1 MADENKKPKNVDDVL
16 KEGREAFEQCV
27 DAESDNRNL
36 AIDDLRFAR
45 LGEQWPQD
53 IQERRDREHR
63 PCLTINRMPSFIRQ
77 VVNDARQNRPQ
88 IKAKPVDDV
97 ADPVTAQVMSG
108 LIKNIEYTSNA
119 DVAYDT
125 AVDFAVTMG
134 FGYWRVSIDYACD
147 DSFDK
152 DLRIERI
159 ANPFS
164 VYGDPHSTAADSS
177 DWNVAFVTDLLSKD
191 EFKAKYKGAD
201 PVDWEDLGYDRLQ
214 QPWAEGENV
223 LIAEWWRRE
232 EVQKELLL
240 LSNGLVMYAEE
251 YALQKDLFDTLGVT
265 VQQTRPTRGY
275 DVTQRIMSGAEVLEA
290 NDWAGRF
297 IPLVPVYG
305 EEVNVEGKRYFRS
318 LIRDAKD
325 SQRMFNYWRTTATE
339 LVALAP
345 KAPFIGRKGAFDSD
359 PRWETAN
366 TESHPFL
373 EYDGPEPPQRQPFA
387 GMPAGALQEAL
398 NASDDMKSIMGLYDA
413 SLGAR
418 SNETS
423 GVAIQNRDRQG
434 DVSTFHF
441 IDNLNRAIRHT
452 GRILLDLIPK
462 VYTGERMIRVLGDE
476 GQSQNVPLNQ
486 PVVRTPPPAQ
496 GSQQPLG
503 AIQPAPPPPMGA
515 PPLQPGQPVPG
526 GPPSALVH
534 VFDLTAGKYDLVV
547 EAGPSFTTQREEFV
561 EAITEIIRSF
571 PQAAPVLGPAL
582 VKAMDFPN
590 AQEISQ
596 QLQAMLA
603 QSQGP
608 NAQQQKLMGTIQ
620 QLQAQIAQLR
630 GDQTIKAQANE
641 IDAFEAQTDRMRAGA
656 EMIEAL
662 KPEPQPVIRA
672 PAATAPRPRP

>member
-1 MADENKKPKNVDDVL
+1 MAKDEDILRD
-16 KEGREAFEQCV
+16 GREAFEQCV
-27 DAESDNRNL
+27 DAEADNRNL
-36 AIDDLRFAR
+36 AIEDLRFAR

-53 IQERRDREHR
+53 IAERRSREHR
-63 PCLTINRMPSFIRQ
+63 PCLTINKMPAFIRQ

-88 IKAKPVDDV
+88 IKAKPVDDE
-97 ADPVTAQVMSG
+97 ADPITAQIMSG
-108 LIKNIEYTSNA
+108 LIKNIEYQSDA

-125 AVDFAVTMG
+125 GVDFAVTMG
-134 FGYWRVSIDYACD
+134 VGYWRVGIEYACD

-152 DLRIERI
+152 DLKIERI

-177 DWNVAFVTDLLSKD
+177 DWNVAFVTDLLSRD

-201 PVDWEDLGYDRLQ
+201 PVDWEDMGYDRLQ
-214 QPWAEGENV
+214 APWAEGQNV
-223 LIAEWWRRE
+223 LIAEWWQRK
-232 EVQKELLL
+232 EVAKTLLL
-240 LSNGLVMYAEE
+240 LSNGLVMYEEE
-251 YALQKDLFDTLGVT
+251 YELQKDLFDALGVT
-265 VQQTRPTRGY
+265 VQQTRPTKGY
-275 DVTQRIMSGAEVLEA
+275 DVTQRIMSGAEVLET
-290 NDWAGRF
+290 NDWAGKY

-325 SQRMFNYWRTTATE
+325 AQRMFNYWRTTATE

-345 KAPFIGRKGAFDSD
+345 KAPFVGKKGAFDTD

-373 EYDGPEPPQRQPFA
+373 EYDGNAPPERQPFA

-398 NASDDMKSIMGLYDA
+398 NASDDMKAIMGLYDS
-413 SLGAR
+413 SLGAQ
-418 SNETS
+418 SNETA
-423 GVAIQNRDRQG
+423 GVAIKARDRQG

-462 VYTGERMIRVLGDE
+462 VYTGQRMIRVLGDE

-486 PVVRTPPPAQ
+486 PVMRTPAPQ
-496 GSQQPLG
+496 GAPQQPLG
-503 AIQPAPPPPMGA
+503 QIQPAPPPPMGA
-515 PPLQPGQPVPG
+515 PPLQPGQPMPG
-526 GPPSALVH
+526 NPAAMVH

-596 QLQAMLA
+596 QLQAMLQ
-603 QSQGP
+603 QSQAP

-620 QLQAQIAQLR
+620 QLQTQIANMK
-630 GDQTIKAQANE
+630 GDQTIKAQANQ

-662 KPEPQPVIRA
+662 KPEPPPVIRA
-672 PAATAPRPRP
+672 PAAHAPRPRM